1 MENLPLLIAGLVLG
15 IGIGVVVAW
24 LVLRA
29 RLGADASGASAELA
43 QSKAETAQAKSEASR
58 AAAEIARAREEAA
71 TANADRSTAEAAL
84 AIARAETAGALAH
97 RDAAVRRAD
106 EIAADREQLTAQFK
120 ALSAEVLAN
129 QSRQADAAADQ
140 RQKQT
145 DALLAP
151 VRESLERFNTRLN
164 EVEQGRVELASTLK
178 EQVKAVQLTGEQLKR
193 ETNSLVTALRKPQVR
208 GSWGE
213 LQLKRI
219 LEITGMLEHCDFVE
233 QETTQT
239 TAGTTIRPDVKVTL
253 AEGKFVY
260 VDSKVPLTSFLDA
273 HEAADESERNGH
285 LKHFAK
291 NVRDHVDLLSRKDYF
306 KVDGATPD
314 FVVLFLPSE
323 ALLAEA
329 CGVLPDLHEYALAR
343 GIVVATPSTLIATLK
358 TIAYSWKQAALADSA
373 KDVQLLAREL
383 YDRLAKLGS
392 LFDGV
397 GRSLT
402 SAVKSYN
409 SAVGSLEG
417 RVFVTARKL
426 KELKVVDGTLDK
438 VKPSEASVRPLTAP
452 ELTEDAA
459 AIPVLIGRERAVEED
474 LLPSRQPSIEELA
487 AEALPLTRPASSG
500 TA

>member
-1 MENLPLLIAGLVLG
+1 M
-15 IGIGVVVAW
+15 
-24 LVLRA
+24 
-29 RLGADASGASAELA
+29 
-43 QSKAETAQAKSEASR
+43 
-58 AAAEIARAREEAA
+58 
-71 TANADRSTAEAAL
+71 
-84 AIARAETAGALAH
+84 
-97 RDAAVRRAD
+97 
-106 EIAADREQLTAQFK
+106 
-120 ALSAEVLAN
+120 
-129 QSRQADAAADQ
+129 
-140 RQKQT
+140 
-145 DALLAP
+145 
-151 VRESLERFNTRLN
+151 
-164 EVEQGRVELASTLK
+164 
-178 EQVKAVQLTGEQLKR
+178 
-193 ETNSLVTALRKPQVR
+193 R

-213 LQLKRI
+213 LQLRRI

-233 QETTQT
+233 QETSRT

-253 AEGKFVY
+253 AEGKFIY

-273 HEAADESERNGH
+273 HEAVDDQVRQSH

-291 NVRDHVDLLSRKDYF
+291 NVKDHVDLLSKKDYF
-306 KVDGATPD
+306 KVDAGATPD
-314 FVVLFLPSE
+314 FVVMFLPSE

-329 CGVLPDLHEYALAR
+329 CGQLPDLHEYSLAR
-343 GIVVATPSTLIATLK
+343 GIVIATPSTLIASLK

-409 SAVGSLEG
+409 SAVGSLEN
-417 RVFVTARKL
+417 RVLVTARKL
-426 KELKVVDGTLDK
+426 KDLKVVDSQLDR

-459 AIPVLIGRERAVEED
+459 GVPAMIGRDRAAELD
-474 LLPSRQPSIEELA
+474 LLPGREPDLADLAELEELSSGR
-487 AEALPLTRPASSG
+487 RPAPLPGVG